1 MKRHFDKTAA
11 EIIGEKINSV
21 KDSIKTRE
29 AVINVVETIN
39 GLIKDFDKK
48 VFNNRI
54 LNALN
59 AELQSLGAPFTLEIT
74 DINPGGARL
83 CFRDAKT
90 RAKVHYTY
98 DLLLIYTPGERRID
112 AAKTIEAGLALVDSL
127 KETNDQDRAQI
138 GNYKKMVKPLQ
149 KAFDA
154 FEAFAAIPG
163 SAYIGAEHFIEKSF
177 ITETFYAPSPAFH
190 VYYDLLQSTFRGL

>member
-21 KDSIKTRE
+21 KESIKTRE
-29 AVINVVETIN
+29 AVMNIIEIANN
-39 GLIKDFDKK
+39 LIKDFDKK
-48 VFNNRI
+48 VFNNRV
-54 LNALN
+54 LNVLN
-59 AELQSLGAPFTLEIT
+59 AELQSLNALFTRETT

-90 RAKVHYTY
+90 RAKIHYTH
-98 DLLLIYTPGERRID
+98 DLLILYTPGECRID
-112 AAKTIEAGLALVDSL
+112 AAKTAEAGRALIDSL
-127 KETNDQDRAQI
+127 KEVNDQDRAQI

-163 SAYIGAEHFIEKSF
+163 SAYIDVEHFIEKSF
-177 ITETFYAPSPAFH
+177 ITETFYTPSPAFR
-190 VYYDLLQSTFRGL
+190 VYYGLLQSTFKGL

>member
-21 KDSIKTRE
+21 KESIKTRE
-29 AVINVVETIN
+29 AVIDVVKTVN
-39 GLIKDFDKK
+39 SLIKDFDKK
-48 VFNNRI
+48 VFNNRV
-54 LNALN
+54 LNVLN
-59 AELQSLGAPFTLEIT
+59 AELQSLGAPFTLETT

-83 CFRDAKT
+83 YFRDAKT
-90 RAKVHYTY
+90 REKVHYTH
-98 DLLLIYTPGERRID
+98 DLLIVYTPGERRID

-127 KETNDQDRAQI
+127 KETNEEDSAQI

-163 SAYIGAEHFIEKSF
+163 SAYIDAERFIEKSF
-177 ITETFYAPSPAFH
+177 ITETYYSPSPAFH
-190 VYYDLLQSTFRGL
+190 VYYNIQQSIYKGL

>member
-21 KDSIKTRE
+21 KESIKTRE
-29 AVINVVETIN
+29 AVIGVIETVN
-39 GLIKDFDKK
+39 GLIKDFDNK
-48 VFNNRI
+48 VFNNRVV
-54 LNALN
+54 NALN
-59 AELQSLGAPFTLEIT
+59 AELQSLDAPFTLETT

-83 CFRDAKT
+83 HFWDAKT
-90 RAKVHYTY
+90 RSNVHYTH
-98 DLLLIYTPGERRID
+98 DLLIIYTPGERRID
-112 AAKTIEAGLALVDSL
+112 AAKTIEAGRALIDSL

-138 GNYKKMVKPLQ
+138 SNFKKMVKPLQ

-163 SAYIGAEHFIEKSF
+163 SACVGAEQFIEKQF
-177 ITETFYAPSPAFH
+177 ITGTDCAPSPAFH
-190 VYYDLLQSTFRGL
+190 VYYNIHQSIYKGL

>member
-29 AVINVVETIN
+29 AVIGVIETVN
-39 GLIKDFDKK
+39 DLIKDFDKK
-48 VFNNRI
+48 VFNNRV
-54 LNALN
+54 LNVLN
-59 AELQSLGAPFTLEIT
+59 AELQSLDAPFTLETT
-74 DINPGGARL
+74 DLNPGGARL

-90 RAKVHYTY
+90 RAKVHYTH
-98 DLLLIYTPGERRID
+98 DLLIVYTLGERRID
-112 AAKTIEAGLALVDSL
+112 AAKTAEAGRALIDTL
-127 KETNDQDRAQI
+127 REHNDQDSALI
-138 GNYKKMVKPLQ
+138 KNYKLMVKPLQ

-163 SAYIGAEHFIEKSF
+163 SAYIDSEHFIEKAF
-177 ITETFYAPSPAFH
+177 ITDCFHMPSPAFYA
-190 VYYDLLQSTFRGL
+190 YYSICQNIYKGI